1 MRTLLSFVAL
11 GLAVSLAG
19 CGTQATTPSQ
29 VTDASGLPADN
40 VIFGVEHNM
49 TREGV
54 RTGVLQ
60 SDSAYLYEA
69 NRRMDLRGVELRF
82 YGDNGVESG
91 TLTSQTGEY
100 DMGTGSFVAR
110 GDVVLITSGPE
121 GQRRLETQELHFD
134 VERDRL
140 WSDVPFVMREG
151 SRTTRGNSFRSD
163 SKFRNWSVTGAETSG
178 GLPQSGGGIS
188 F

>member
-1 MRTLLSFVAL
+1 MRTSLSIALLA
-11 GLAVSLAG
+11 AVLTG

-40 VIFGVEHNM
+40 MIFGVEHNM

-54 RTGVLQ
+54 RTGVLR

-91 TLTSQTGEY
+91 TLTSRTGEY

-110 GDVVLITSGPE
+110 GGVVLITSGPE
-121 GQRRLETQELHFD
+121 GERRLETEELHFD
-134 VERDRL
+134 VEQDRL

-151 SRTTRGNSFRSD
+151 ARTTRGNSFRSD

-178 GLPQSGGGIS
+178 GIPQTGGGIS